1 VTPVVQAGPAGAPG
15 ATAEAT
21 AASAPS
27 AKDAARLK
35 DLAAEF
41 ESMLL
46 GQMLRTM
53 RESGSWKDEAEGEGD
68 TFGGGALFETLDAEL
83 SRHLSKA
90 QGFGLAGTLMP
101 QLMAMRGI
109 ATAGTDAAASASTL
123 PGTRPTAL
131 PSTLPTTL
139 PTTAAPGLVSSV
151 PGIAGVG
158 VAEGGGATVSPLDS
172 GRTVTSAFGWRR
184 DPFTGG
190 ATYHRGVDLRAAY
203 GEPVSAM
210 AGGRVVFAGAQGGYG
225 NTVVLEHAN
234 GVRSRYAHLSSIL
247 VDQGGEVAAGDSIG
261 RAGRSGRATGTHL
274 HFEVTQD
281 GRPIDPAQAGMAPLK
296 PERVVADLGV
306 GQEPSGRQGAQ

>member
-1 VTPVVQAGPAGAPG
+1 
-15 ATAEAT
+15 
-21 AASAPS
+21 
-27 AKDAARLK
+27 
-35 DLAAEF
+35 
-41 ESMLL
+41 MLL

-53 RESGSWKDEAEGEGD
+53 RESGSWKEEGEEDG
-68 TFGGGALFETLDAEL
+68 FGADALFETLDAEL

-101 QLMAMRGI
+101 QLMGMRG
-109 ATAGTDAAASASTL
+109 AVTPGDAEGPVASQ
-123 PGTRPTAL
+123 PPTAL
-131 PSTLPTTL
+131 PVTPQALTP
-139 PTTAAPGLVSSV
+139 ALVSGASV
-151 PGIAGVG
+151 AAWPTPG
-158 VAEGGGATVSPLDS
+158 VAAGETVSPLDS
-172 GRTVTSAFGWRR
+172 DRTVTSAFGWRR

-247 VDQGGEVAAGDSIG
+247 VGQGTEVAAGDSIG

-281 GRPIDPAQAGMAPLK
+281 GRPVDPERVGLAPLK
-296 PERVVADLGV
+296 PERMVADLGV
-306 GQEPSGRQGAQ
+306 GQDPSGRQGGR